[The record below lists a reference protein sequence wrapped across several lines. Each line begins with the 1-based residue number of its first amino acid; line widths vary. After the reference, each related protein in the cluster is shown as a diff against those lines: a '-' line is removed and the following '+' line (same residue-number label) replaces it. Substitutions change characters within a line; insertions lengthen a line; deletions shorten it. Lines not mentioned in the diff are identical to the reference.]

1 MLTLVCNLLLFVF
14 ALILIIIIASIAG
27 MAIVFVGAL
36 IEEGQGNDYG
46 FFHRILDVI
55 SDNI

>member
-27 MAIVFVGAL
+27 MGIVFVGVL

-46 FFHRILDVI
+46 FFHRIMDVI
-55 SDNI
+55 ADNI